1 MRAHHAPAL
10 FLCALAGCA
19 LEPRAAAIRHDP
31 LAPRL
36 IALAASRIQLCYRPP
51 RLGHAARQIETVLGV
66 RYAPDGNLAELPEL
80 IAQRGVTDENRADAA
95 RMADAARLAV
105 ISCAPLALPADHY
118 QNGWDRFELTF
129 SPKAVA

>member
-1 MRAHHAPAL
+1 MRPHHAPAL
-10 FLCALAGCA
+10 FLSALAGCA
-19 LEPRAAAIRHDP
+19 PELRAPATHHDP

-36 IALAASRIQLCYRPP
+36 IALAASRIQRCYQPP

-80 IAQRGVTDENRADAA
+80 IAQRGVTDENRADAG
-95 RMADAARLAV
+95 RMAEAARLAV
-105 ISCAPLALPADHY
+105 IACAPLVLPADHY
-118 QNGWDRFELTF
+118 RDGWDRFELTF